1 MEDTQPEAAV
11 GDSVSDQRDE
21 SSNTEPSAFAPGSSV
36 QQSSTHHTTQGGASQ
51 PHPDLS
57 AAESGRDFRP
67 PPEPAA
73 MGVATGTEDASAS
86 ASAVSELRM
95 TATSVAGGVQRGYE
109 SKQRKKEA
117 GRTVFRTLRRM

>member
-21 SSNTEPSAFAPGSSV
+21 SSNTEPSAFEPGSSV

-67 PPEPAA
+67 PPESPAT
-73 MGVATGTEDASAS
+73 GVDTGTEDQGASAD
-86 ASAVSELRM
+86 ASTASGLRM
-95 TATSVAGGVQRGYE
+95 TATSVAGGVQEIKDAAAGY
-109 SKQRKKEA
+109 
-117 GRTVFRTLRRM
+117 GRTLCMCMYS